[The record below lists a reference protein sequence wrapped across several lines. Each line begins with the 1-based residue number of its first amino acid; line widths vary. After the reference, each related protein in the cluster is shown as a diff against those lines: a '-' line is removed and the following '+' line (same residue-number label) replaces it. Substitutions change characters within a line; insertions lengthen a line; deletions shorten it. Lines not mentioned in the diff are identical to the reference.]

1 MAVSPFVIG
10 VAGGSGSGKTTLATK
25 LKRAIAD
32 NALILS
38 HDFYY
43 RANTDIPFDE
53 RVKANYDHP
62 NAFDTDLLIADVKRL
77 KENRPIDHP
86 VYSFATHSRTP
97 ETVHVEPAPVII
109 LEGILI
115 FENRELRD
123 LMDIKVF
130 VDADA
135 DIRLIR
141 RLLRDV
147 KERGRSL
154 DSVICQYVETVKPMH
169 EQFVEPSK
177 KYADLIIPQGG
188 ENRVALHMLVDRIN
202 ALLQHTALFDLC

>member
-154 DSVICQYVETVKPMH
+154 DSVICQYV
-169 EQFVEPSK
+169 
-177 KYADLIIPQGG
+177 
-188 ENRVALHMLVDRIN
+188 
-202 ALLQHTALFDLC
+202 

>member
-10 VAGGSGSGKTTLATK
+10 VAGGYGSGKTTLATK